1 MERKS
6 MSTDNKISW
15 LIIAIFFM
23 FIFMMGMSSCSGPS
37 VEINAFNKGKQA
49 AHSQYNNLRAYLV
62 SFEANV
68 DGKLM
73 SGSKVILAV
82 SDAEALGHYR
92 TQVVENLG
100 WSKIE
105 SLSFT
110 CNEFEYIALIGPDVK
125 WRRELR

>member
-1 MERKS
+1 
-6 MSTDNKISW
+6 MSKDNKISW

-23 FIFMMGMSSCSGPS
+23 FIFMMGMSSCSSSGRAE
-37 VEINAFNKGKQA
+37 VEAFNKGKQA